1 MIFRPIRVL
10 VTSIL
15 LTLFGFIAMFLYSL
29 TQPQCIDDFSEV
41 SDVALLRAK
50 QGDTSPMHINV
61 AFDKEKNQ
69 WCYVEVV
76 Q

>member
-15 LTLFGFIAMFLYSL
+15 LTLFGFIAMFVYTLM
-29 TQPQCIDDFSEV
+29 QPQCIDDLAEISEI
-41 SDVALLRAK
+41 AALRAE
-50 QGDTSPMHINV
+50 QGYTDPMNINV

-69 WCYVEVV
+69 WCYIEVV
-76 Q
+76 E

>member
-1 MIFRPIRVL
+1 MVFRPIRVL
-10 VTSIL
+10 VATAA
-15 LTLFGFIAMFLYSL
+15 LTTLGYAAMFLYSL
-29 TQPQCIDDFSEV
+29 TQPQCIDDLSEV
-41 SDVALLRAK
+41 SEVVLLRAK

>member
-50 QGDTSPMHINV
+50 QGDTSPMHISA

-69 WCYVEVV
+69 WRYVEVV

>member
-15 LTLFGFIAMFLYSL
+15 LTLFGFIVMFLYTL
-29 TQPQCIDDFSEV
+29 MQPLCIDDLAEISEIA
-41 SDVALLRAK
+41 SLRAE
-50 QGDTSPMHINV
+50 QGYTDPMNINV

-69 WCYVEVV
+69 WCYIEVAE
-76 Q
+76 

>member
-1 MIFRPIRVL
+1 MKFRPIRVL
-10 VTSIL
+10 VATTA

-29 TQPQCIDDFSEV
+29 TQPQCIDDLSEV

-50 QGDTSPMHINV
+50 QGDTSQMHINV

-69 WCYVEVV
+69 WCYIEVAE
-76 Q
+76 

>member
-15 LTLFGFIAMFLYSL
+15 LTLFGFIAMFVYTLM
-29 TQPQCIDDFSEV
+29 QPQCIDDLAEISEI
-41 SDVALLRAK
+41 AALRAE
-50 QGDTSPMHINV
+50 QGYTDPV

-69 WCYVEVV
+69 WCYIEVV
-76 Q
+76 E

>member
-1 MIFRPIRVL
+1 MVFRPIRVL
-10 VTSIL
+10 VATAA
-15 LTLFGFIAMFLYSL
+15 LTIFGYAAMFLYSL
-29 TQPQCIDDFSEV
+29 TQPQCIDDLSEISEV
-41 SDVALLRAK
+41 VLLRAK

>member
-15 LTLFGFIAMFLYSL
+15 LTLFGFIALFLFKL
-29 TQPQCIDDFSEV
+29 MQPQCIDDLAEISEI
-41 SDVALLRAK
+41 AALRAE
-50 QGDTSPMHINV
+50 QGYTDPMNINV

-69 WCYVEVV
+69 WCYIEAAE
-76 Q
+76 

>member
-15 LTLFGFIAMFLYSL
+15 LTLFSFIAMFLYTL
-29 TQPQCIDDFSEV
+29 MQPQCIDDLAEISEIA
-41 SDVALLRAK
+41 SLRAE
-50 QGDTSPMHINV
+50 QGYTDPMSINV
-61 AFDKEKNQ
+61 TFDKEKNQ
-69 WCYVEVV
+69 WCYIETA

>member
-15 LTLFGFIAMFLYSL
+15 LTLFGFIAMFVYTLM
-29 TQPQCIDDFSEV
+29 QPQCIDDLAEISEI
-41 SDVALLRAK
+41 AALRAE
-50 QGDTSPMHINV
+50 QGHTDPMNINV

-69 WCYVEVV
+69 WCYIEVV
-76 Q
+76 E

>member
-15 LTLFGFIAMFLYSL
+15 LTLFGFIVMFLYTL
-29 TQPQCIDDFSEV
+29 MQPLCIDDLAEISEIA
-41 SDVALLRAK
+41 SLRAE
-50 QGDTSPMHINV
+50 QGYTDPMNINV

-69 WCYVEVV
+69 WCYIEVIE
-76 Q
+76 